1 MNNQVIITNEKLV
14 EFCKHQERIEANLET
29 LCRDVKELKVSMEKQ
44 RNDFAKYRSDNA
56 DEATRMRRE
65 MDRRCEGICDL
76 IGEVPKDKTVMQ
88 CVRDNSARME
98 KLWWGII
105 LVFGVIQFLANYP
118 KFATMFG

>member
-14 EFCKHQERIEANLET
+14 DFCKHQERIEANLEI
-29 LCRDVKELKVSMEKQ
+29 LCRDVKELKISMEKQ

-56 DEATRMRRE
+56 DQATRMMAE
-65 MDRRCEGICDL
+65 VDRRCDGICTL
-76 IGEVPKDKTVMQ
+76 IGEVPRDKTVMQ
-88 CVRDNSARME
+88 CVRDNTARME

-118 KFATMFG
+118 KFAAMFG